1 VFVGFR
7 LAAVI
12 KSHSLMLYSILAV
25 DLRLDDLYWN
35 CGFLVIIISAVS
47 FWLNGSYQL
56 HCVIVAFYYC
66 TKSFP
71 IYHQCILHIQYLWE
85 KRKGYDWNLLTW
97 TSTIKMNEWL
107 YCLKI
112 EVESDWQDYK
122 GHVLDIVGECILKK
136 LSLECD
142 WSKIFQF
149 GWYGSHKESGVSG
162 FGALWLVP
170 RLKGLTNEKQQCV

>member
-1 VFVGFR
+1 
-7 LAAVI
+7 
-12 KSHSLMLYSILAV
+12 MY
-25 DLRLDDLYWN
+25 
-35 CGFLVIIISAVS
+35 
-47 FWLNGSYQL
+47 
-56 HCVIVAFYYC
+56 CVIYHLAFYTYN
-66 TKSFP
+66 T
-71 IYHQCILHIQYLWE
+71 YVE
-85 KRKGYDWNLLTW
+85 KKDMIEIFSLEFKYNKD
-97 TSTIKMNEWL
+97 EWVVVL

-170 RLKGLTNEKQQCV
+170 RLKGLTNQNVQCV